1 MDYVHDVRWDATLAD
16 HCARERMDTRMPEW
30 RLLWVDTQPE
40 VLDPAR
46 CLLQAHRITV
56 RCVPDY
62 ETALGQVQAWVPH
75 VLLLDYGRSAKG
87 MHYETFVYEE
97 LPLVDPY
104 GAGGQLFDN
113 PWCYTAIPILLA
125 TGGLPA
131 TVPGYVTPHLTRVA
145 YFLPKPCH
153 VSHLVQRV
161 QDLLRIPPLGL
172 TLEPHRRRVWIQ
184 GTSHSLPPRELDIL
198 LLLAHSHPKP
208 LTAPQLVRRLH
219 DDKGIR
225 SNEAQVRVAIH
236 RMRQILETEPTK
248 PQLLWQRRARLLPV
262 PQAGL
267 AFRVTG
273 QSGPIPC
280 PHLSPLGMFERS

>member
-1 MDYVHDVRWDATLAD
+1 MDYAHDGHRDVALAGP
-16 HCARERMDTRMPEW
+16 CARERMDARMPEG
-30 RLLWVDTQPE
+30 RLLWVDAQPE
-40 VLDPAR
+40 SLDPAR
-46 CLLQAHRITV
+46 RLLQARRITV
-56 RCVPDY
+56 RCVPGF
-62 ETALGQVQAWVPH
+62 ETALDQIQAWAPH
-75 VLLLDYGRSAKG
+75 VLLLDYGRSATG

-97 LPLVDPY
+97 LPPVDPY

-113 PWCYTAIPILLA
+113 PWRHTEIPILLA

-145 YFLPKPCH
+145 CFLPKPCH

-161 QDLLRIPPLGL
+161 QDLLRVPPLGL

-184 GTSHSLPPRELDIL
+184 GTPHSLPPRDTDIL
-198 LLLAHSHPKP
+198 LLLAHSHPEP

-236 RMRQILETEPTK
+236 HMRQILETEPTK
-248 PQLLWQRRARLLPV
+248 PQLLCNEGQGYFLARKP
-262 PQAGL
+262 AWHS
-267 AFRVTG
+267 A
-273 QSGPIPC
+273 
-280 PHLSPLGMFERS
+280 